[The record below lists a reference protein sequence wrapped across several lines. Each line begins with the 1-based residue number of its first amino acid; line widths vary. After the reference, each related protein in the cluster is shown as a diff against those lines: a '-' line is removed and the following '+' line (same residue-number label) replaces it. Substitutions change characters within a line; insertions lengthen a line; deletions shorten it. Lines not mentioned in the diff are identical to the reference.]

1 MNNGI
6 VTQEQAK
13 QFQLNDE
20 QIALIKRTIC
30 KGATDDELKLF
41 EQQCNKTQLDP
52 FSRQIYAIKR
62 YDSKEQR
69 EIMQTQVSIDGFRLI
84 AERTNKYSGQLGPF
98 WCGPDAVWKEIWLE
112 KTPPAGAKVGVMRP
126 DFREPVWGVARY
138 DAYVQLKKDGN
149 PTQMWAKMPDVM
161 LAKCAES
168 LALRKAFPMEL
179 SGLYTIE
186 EMSQAECEPV
196 INTPW
201 QPAAPQAALPE
212 PQAQPEPVP
221 QARPASPIAQPVT
234 MPAVQPAAVGKPTG
248 DQVIEH
254 LVAMTELPRNRVSST
269 LKYCD
274 LSIGTHGLKAYETW
288 WEQYKDARAD
298 NLTPVEAGKYANLR
312 AGSNP
317 DHKAADDYYESVV
330 VHNETLELVTEGG
343 SLALDGTPLGDK

>member
-179 SGLYTIE
+179 SGLYTLE
-186 EMSQAECEPV
+186 EMSQAESEPV
-196 INTPW
+196 ISTTWKPSDTLALTETTTTDRVKVEYDPATISEKIVREPVKVEVE
-201 QPAAPQAALPE
+201 QPAASAPTGLAYTAPLAKIGHNKYPMQWGRLLAAYTRAPAFEVDGILQILKLPQETKPEQVVERINEYLTNKAA
-212 PQAQPEPVP
+212 EPV
-221 QARPASPIAQPVT
+221 
-234 MPAVQPAAVGKPTG
+234 AA
-248 DQVIEH
+248 
-254 LVAMTELPRNRVSST
+254 
-269 LKYCD
+269 
-274 LSIGTHGLKAYETW
+274 
-288 WEQYKDARAD
+288 
-298 NLTPVEAGKYANLR
+298 
-312 AGSNP
+312 
-317 DHKAADDYYESVV
+317 
-330 VHNETLELVTEGG
+330 
-343 SLALDGTPLGDK
+343 

>member
-1 MNNGI
+1 MNNGM

-20 QIALIKRTIC
+20 QIALIKRTIA

-41 EQQCNKTQLDP
+41 EQQCNRTQLDP
-52 FSRQIYAIKR
+52 FARQIYAIKR
-62 YDSKEQR
+62 WDSKEQR
-69 EIMQTQVSIDGFRLI
+69 EIMQTQVSIDGFRLVG
-84 AERTNKYSGQLGPF
+84 ERTGKYAGQLGPL
-98 WCGPDAVWKEIWLE
+98 WCGEDGDWKDVWLAK
-112 KTPPAGAKVGVMRP
+112 KAPAAAKVGIIRS
-126 DFREPVWGVARY
+126 DFREPLWGVARY
-138 DAYVQLKKDGN
+138 DAYVQTKKDG
-149 PTQMWAKMPDVM
+149 TATGMWTKMPDVM

-186 EMSQAECEPV
+186 EMSQAESEPA
-196 INTPW
+196 INTTW
-201 QPAAPQAALPE
+201 QPSEPRTALPEPPKQLIQPE
-212 PQAQPEPVP
+212 PQAQP
-221 QARPASPIAQPVT
+221 
-234 MPAVQPAAVGKPTG
+234 AAIGKPTG

-274 LSIGTHGLKAYETW
+274 LAIGTHGFKAYECW